1 LKILILSG
9 ISGSGK
15 TTFLRA
21 LEDVGYFCVDHF
33 PLLLLQKFSILAKA
47 AGNRVE
53 KCALVIDIRQKE
65 FFEEGKEIF
74 RKVKE
79 KWGAEVIFLDSS
91 DDVLVNRF
99 KVTRRSHPLL
109 NAPNVKDALAEERR
123 LVGWIKDIADKVIDT
138 SHFTPHELRRLAIN
152 AYREDYR
159 GMMINLMSFGYSQG
173 VPPEADM
180 MFDVRFLPNPYFVEE
195 LRGKTG
201 LSDEVGQFIQGTEVY
216 RKYFRML
223 LDFLIYLVP
232 LFETEGKSYLT
243 IAIGCTGGK
252 HRSVFIV
259 KELAAQL
266 SKLSY
271 AVSTVHRDIDR

>member
-1 LKILILSG
+1 MKILILSG

-33 PLLLLQKFSILAKA
+33 PLLLLRKFSVLAKA
-47 AGNRVE
+47 AGNKVD

-65 FFEEGKEIF
+65 FFEEGKEIL
-74 RKVKE
+74 KNLKE
-79 KWGAEVIFLDSS
+79 KWGAQVIFLDST

-109 NAPNVKDALAEERR
+109 DTSNVKDALAEERR
-123 LVGWIKDIADKVIDT
+123 LVEWIRDIADQIIDT

-159 GMMINLMSFGYSQG
+159 GMMINLMSFGYSHG
-173 VPPEADM
+173 VPVEADM
-180 MFDVRFLPNPYFVEE
+180 MFDVRFLPNPYFVED
-195 LRGKTG
+195 LRDKTG
-201 LSDEVGQFIQGTEVY
+201 LSDEVGQYIRRTEMY
-216 RKYFRML
+216 RKYFRTL
-223 LDFLIYLVP
+223 LDFLIYLIP
-232 LFETEGKSYLT
+232 LFEQEGKSYLT
-243 IAIGCTGGK
+243 IGIGCTGGK

-259 KELAAQL
+259 KELAEQF
-266 SKLSY
+266 SKLGY
-271 AVSTVHRDIDR
+271 TVSTVHRDIDR